1 MEKQPVPSV
10 NEVYYST
17 DDEIDLFELWNG
29 LMEEKKTVFVS
40 FVVVFVLAVV
50 YLLFT
55 KPQYQA
61 SAKLQVQQ
69 IALPVEDSS
78 NIPSPYMSVERAEK
92 TVQLLSG
99 MVSADMSS
107 GKTVQQDN
115 GYIVISATGRD
126 KQKIKQNVQE
136 TIGVIEKRYQQLF
149 SKLKT
154 LGYVEILPT
163 KVIGRV
169 DISDN
174 PVKPKKTLI
183 LAVAGVLGLMLGVFI
198 ALIRRAA
205 KKRRAKMA
213 VS

>member
-1 MEKQPVPSV
+1 METRPAPSV
-10 NEVYYST
+10 NEMPYSA

-29 LMEEKKTVFVS
+29 LVAEKKTVFVS

-50 YLLFT
+50 YLLFD

-69 IALPVEDSS
+69 IALPMEGSS
-78 NIPSPYMSVERAEK
+78 NIPLPYMSVEKAEK
-92 TVQLLSG
+92 TVELLSG
-99 MVSADMSS
+99 VVNADMSS
-107 GKTVQQDN
+107 GNKNRQDD
-115 GYIVISATGRD
+115 GYVVISATGPD
-126 KQKIKQNVQE
+126 KQKIKQNVQD

-154 LGYVEILPT
+154 LGYVEVLST
-163 KVIGRV
+163 KVIGGINV
-169 DISDN
+169 SDN
-174 PVKPKKTLI
+174 PVKPKKALI

-198 ALIRRAA
+198 ALIRRAV
-205 KKRRAKMA
+205 KKRRAEMA

>member
-198 ALIRRAA
+198 ALIRRAV
-205 KKRRAKMA
+205 KKRRTEMA
-213 VS
+213 AS